1 MANSPGTS
9 RPGAAAQQPSKSSPP
24 ASGKPPA
31 ATDPKSKPADADAAK
46 HAGHTAAEHEKMKGR
61 S

>member
-9 RPGAAAQQPSKSSPP
+9 KPGAAEQPSKASPP
-24 ASGKPPA
+24 VPGKPQAP
-31 ATDPKSKPADADAAK
+31 TDPKAKPADADAAK